1 MNEITTKKN
10 NVLFKWASTCLMV
23 MVLFTAC
30 KKDEIIT
37 PEPAKEIPAQTEGG
51 TPYFK
56 LQRIENL
63 AVETDDANPTVPP
76 TAVLFSLETKT
87 IIPLLYAKTNRW
99 DVCFNGLYNSF
110 LSGNNGQSSTSLGA
124 GSTGTGAIAILQ
136 KPFDQVTE
144 VPADGTL
151 SISKTIGTDDE
162 GDFGEGIGWYL
173 YDFGGTKRGD
183 GSYDKQHVAYAMPE
197 KRTVIIRTAKGDYAK
212 IKMISCYKDAFTAD
226 KWFRTTP
233 HMYFTFEYVIVPK
246 GSTKF
251 EIK

>member
-1 MNEITTKKN
+1 MNKSITINKN
-10 NVLFKWASTCLMV
+10 LVKWALICFVFIVLFAS
-23 MVLFTAC
+23 C
-30 KKDEIIT
+30 KKDEIVA
-37 PEPAKEIPAQTEGG
+37 PEPEKELPAKTEGG

-76 TAVLFSLETKT
+76 TAVLFSLETKA
-87 IIPLLYAKTNRW
+87 IVPLLYAKTNRW
-99 DVCFNGLYNSF
+99 DICFNGLYNSF
-110 LSGNNGQSSTSLGA
+110 LSSNNGQSSTSLGA
-124 GSTGTGAIAILQ
+124 GSTGTGAITILQ
-136 KPFDQVTE
+136 KPFDQVTD

-151 SISKTIGTDDE
+151 SITKTIGTDDE

-183 GSYDKQHVAYAMPE
+183 GSYEKQHVAYAMPE
-197 KRTVIIRTAKGDYAK
+197 KRTIIIRTAKGDYAK

-233 HMYFTFEYVIVPK
+233 HMYFTFEFVIVPK

>member
-1 MNEITTKKN
+1 MNTAITIYQN
-10 NVLFKWASTCLMV
+10 SFKWASACLILCL
-23 MVLFTAC
+23 LFTGC
-30 KKDEIIT
+30 KKDEIVS
-37 PEPAKEIPAQTEGG
+37 PEPEKESPSHTGGG
-51 TPYFK
+51 TPYYK

-76 TAVLFSLETKT
+76 TAVLFSLETRAT
-87 IIPLLYAKTNRW
+87 IPLLYTKTNRW
-99 DVCFNGLYNSF
+99 DICFNGLYNSF
-110 LSGNNGQSSTSLGA
+110 LSSNNGQSSNSLGA
-124 GSTGTGAIAILQ
+124 GSTGAGAITILQ
-136 KPFDQVTE
+136 KPFGEVTD

-162 GDFGEGIGWYL
+162 GDFGEGTGWYL

-183 GSYDKQHVAYAMPE
+183 GSYNKQHVAYAMPE
-197 KRTVIIRTAKGDYAK
+197 KRTIVVRTAKGDYAK

-233 HMYFTFEYVIVPK
+233 HMYFTFEFVIVPK

>member
-1 MNEITTKKN
+1 MNNITIINK
-10 NVLFKWASTCLMV
+10 VLFKWVSTSLMLA
-23 MVLFTAC
+23 VLFTGC
-30 KKDEIIT
+30 KKDDIIS
-37 PEPAKEIPAQTEGG
+37 PEPGKEIPTKTEGG
-51 TPYFK
+51 TAYYK

-76 TAVLFSLETKT
+76 TAVLFSLETKE
-87 IIPLLYAKTNRW
+87 IVPLLYAKTNRW
-99 DVCFNGLYNSF
+99 DIGFNDLYNSF
-110 LSGNNGQSSTSLGA
+110 ISCNNGQSSTSLGA
-124 GSTGTGAIAILQ
+124 GSTGTGAIAIVQ
-136 KPFDQVTE
+136 KPFDQVIDI
-144 VPADGTL
+144 PADGTL

-162 GDFGEGIGWYL
+162 GDFGQGIGWYL

-197 KRTVIIRTAKGDYAK
+197 KRTVIVRTAKGDYAK
-212 IKMISCYKDAFTAD
+212 IKMVSCYKDAFTAD

-246 GSTKF
+246 GSTNF

>member
-1 MNEITTKKN
+1 MNKLITINKKLVIWGSACL
-10 NVLFKWASTCLMV
+10 VLGL
-23 MVLFTAC
+23 LFTGC
-30 KKDEIIT
+30 KKDEVIS
-37 PEPAKEIPAQTEGG
+37 PEPEKEVPTHTEGG

-76 TAVLFSLETKT
+76 TAVLFSLETKA
-87 IIPLLYAKTNRW
+87 IVPLLYAKTNRW
-99 DVCFNGLYNSF
+99 DICFNGLYNSF
-110 LSGNNGQSSTSLGA
+110 LSSNNGQSSTSLGA
-124 GSTGTGAIAILQ
+124 GSTGAGAIAIVQ
-136 KPFDQVTE
+136 KPFDQVTD
-144 VPADGTL
+144 VPADATL

-212 IKMISCYKDAFTAD
+212 IRMISCYKDAFTAD